1 MVQGGGDVDQ
11 TARERRG
18 YIRGEKEEKGGER
31 SCRNISGL
39 QSTFYM
45 MLHTIRND
53 TAC

>member
-11 TARERRG
+11 TARERRD
-18 YIRGEKEEKGGER
+18 YIRGKKEEKVGER

-39 QSTFYM
+39 QSSFYM

-53 TAC
+53 AAW